1 MHGILRPFL
10 GWVPSCCLKLL
21 DKLQNQICRT
31 VGPSLAASLE
41 PLTNHQN
48 VASLRL
54 SSRYY
59 FSRSLSELAQLVA
72 LPYSRERST
81 HYSDRFHDFSVTNP
95 RCYKNV
101 YVSSFFTC
109 AARPQN
115 FLPIECFPLTYDLNG
130 FNSNIFTDIF

>member
-1 MHGILRPFL
+1 MHGILRPLL

-59 FSRSLSELAQLVA
+59 FSRSLSKLAQLVA